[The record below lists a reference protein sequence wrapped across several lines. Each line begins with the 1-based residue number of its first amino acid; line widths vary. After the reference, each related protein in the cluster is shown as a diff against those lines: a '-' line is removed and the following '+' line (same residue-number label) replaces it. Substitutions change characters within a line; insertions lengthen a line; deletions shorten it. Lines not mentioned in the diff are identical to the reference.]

1 MINYD
6 YEWQGPCRRFGLA
19 AFYLLVFAGAAK
31 ALAIVAFYRRAY
43 VVLDTRQ
50 GNNRI
55 TDTPFWRWAGAIT
68 EFACFCA
75 MLGLTIQFYSTCW
88 SYFPSAGNRMF
99 FPVKDFT
106 EEQRIAGTYPYT
118 SAICISIS
126 AVLSL
131 AISVIHFRMPCWEA
145 ETKDPEWFY

>member
-1 MINYD
+1 M
-6 YEWQGPCRRFGLA
+6 
-19 AFYLLVFAGAAK
+19 
-31 ALAIVAFYRRAY
+31 
-43 VVLDTRQ
+43 VLDTRQ

-118 SAICISIS
+118 SAILCGNQILRRV
-126 AVLSL
+126 AGRPRHRREMTL
-131 AISVIHFRMPCWEA
+131 
-145 ETKDPEWFY
+145 

>member
-1 MINYD
+1 M
-6 YEWQGPCRRFGLA
+6 A

-55 TDTPFWRWAGAIT
+55 TDTPFWRWAGAVT

-88 SYFPSAGNRMF
+88 SSAAR
-99 FPVKDFT
+99 T
-106 EEQRIAGTYPYT
+106 WARLRTIT
-118 SAICISIS
+118 SWRAS
-126 AVLSL
+126 ARVQ
-131 AISVIHFRMPCWEA
+131 A
-145 ETKDPEWFY
+145 